1 MCSTVGFVDKR
12 RRANATAVLK
22 YAVQNSAV
30 HLKIRMQ
37 NTSRSL
43 SCHKYHKITR
53 TTIIKRWTS
62 KVTISVQWIHF
73 FRIRIQK
80 AKNTGSTGSQ
90 SKTLPLCKGTI
101 LIFFHPLSKYKLKF
115 LKACCIVLKN
125 STIYKLFHNI
135 LSDYNLT
142 FSL

>member
-53 TTIIKRWTS
+53 TTIIKRWTLS
-62 KVTISVQWIHF
+62 YDKRPVDPFFSDPDTEGQKHRIYRIPIQNTASVQRNH
-73 FRIRIQK
+73 
-80 AKNTGSTGSQ
+80 SY
-90 SKTLPLCKGTI
+90 
-101 LIFFHPLSKYKLKF
+101 IFSSFK
-115 LKACCIVLKN
+115 
-125 STIYKLFHNI
+125 
-135 LSDYNLT
+135 
-142 FSL
+142 